1 VGERDFDSV
10 NFWRHRFESWR
21 ADNILRRVVR
31 NSGYLFSS
39 TTISAVLS
47 FAQGI
52 FAVRL
57 LGINGYGLAVGT
69 IMLFAS
75 NVNRL
80 LSFRMS
86 EVMVKYLA
94 EALTQKKY
102 ERAAAIVKSIGLVEG
117 FTSVAAYLI
126 LLVLTPWAAR
136 TFAKDPT
143 TAPLFAFYG
152 LSLLSNLIY
161 ETSTGVL
168 QATDRF
174 DRVAVINLIQSIIT
188 AIMIFLDFILK
199 RGMMDVLTAYLVGK
213 TFTGIAV
220 IYFAVLELNKV
231 LGKDWYRASLRQLTD
246 WRSIGSFAINTNLNG
261 TITLFVRDNAP
272 LYLAALGTVTE
283 VGYFKLALSLVNVVS
298 LPIEPFIWPTYAE
311 LTRSIALRQWKE
323 TKRLLRRV
331 SAIAGGWTLAAGGG
345 LVALGWWLLPLV
357 YGADARPAYFSLAIL
372 LIGYGMANVFHWNRP
387 LLLAF
392 GMPGFPV
399 MAMTVVGVVEIALI
413 FLLVPHYGYLAES
426 AIVSGFFVVAIGWI
440 VWRGLS
446 VLHQKEISAE

>member
-1 VGERDFDSV
+1 
-10 NFWRHRFESWR
+10 
-21 ADNILRRVVR
+21 
-31 NSGYLFSS
+31 
-39 TTISAVLS
+39 
-47 FAQGI
+47 
-52 FAVRL
+52 L
-57 LGINGYGLAVGT
+57 LGMDGYGLASGT

-86 EVMVKYLA
+86 EVMVKYLG
-94 EALTQKKY
+94 EALAGKKF
-102 ERAAAIVKSIGLVEG
+102 ERAAAVVKGIGIVEAI
-117 FTSVAAYLI
+117 TSVVAYLI
-126 LLVLTPWAAR
+126 LLALTPWAAS
-136 TFAKDPT
+136 TLAKDAS

-152 LSLLSNLIY
+152 LTLISNLVF

-188 AIMIFLDFILK
+188 AAIILIDFLLK
-199 RGMMDVLTAYLVGK
+199 RGIMDILTAYLVGK

-220 IYFAVLELNKV
+220 IYFAVRELNKV
-231 LGKDWYRASLRQLTD
+231 LGKDWVRASLRQVTD
-246 WRSIGSFAINTNLNG
+246 WRSIFGFAINTNLNG
-261 TITLFVRDNAP
+261 TVTLFVRDNAP
-272 LYLAALGTVTE
+272 LYLAAFRSVTE
-283 VGYFKLALSLVNVVS
+283 VGYFKLALTLVSMVA

-311 LTRSIALRQWKE
+311 LTKSIALKQWQE

-345 LVALGWWLLPLV
+345 LVAFGGWLLPFI
-357 YGADARPAYFSLAIL
+357 YKADALPAYYSLSIL
-372 LIGYGMANVFHWNRP
+372 IIGYGVANIFHWNRP

-392 GMPGFPV
+392 GKPGFPL
-399 MAMTVVGVVEIALI
+399 MAMTVVGAIEIALI

-440 VWRGLS
+440 VWRGLRE
-446 VLHQKEISAE
+446 LHQKETTA

>member
-1 VGERDFDSV
+1 MGGRDFDHV
-10 NFWRHRFESWR
+10 NSFRQRFAAWR

-39 TTISAVLS
+39 TTISAVLGLV
-47 FAQGI
+47 QGV

-57 LGINGYGLAVGT
+57 LGMAGYGLAIGT
-69 IMLFAS
+69 IILFAS

-94 EALTQKKY
+94 EALTEGKHD
-102 ERAAAIVKSIGLVEG
+102 RAAAVVKGIGLVEG
-117 FTSVAAYLI
+117 CTSVIAYLI
-126 LLVLTPWAAR
+126 LLALTPWAAH
-136 TFAKDPT
+136 TFAKDAT

-188 AIMIFLDFILK
+188 AVMIFADFLLK
-199 RGMMDVLTAYLVGK
+199 RGIMDILTAYLVGK
-213 TFTGIAV
+213 TFAGIAV

-231 LGKDWYRASLRQLTD
+231 LGRDWVHASLRQLTD

-261 TITLFVRDNAP
+261 TITLFVRDSAP

-283 VGYFKLALSLVNVVS
+283 VGYFKLALSLVNIVS

-311 LTRSIALRQWKE
+311 LTRSIAKNQWKE

-345 LVALGWWLLPLV
+345 LVAFGWWLIPLV
-357 YGADARPAYFSLAIL
+357 YKADARPAYFSLVIL

-392 GMPGFPV
+392 GQPGFPV
-399 MAMTVVGVVEIALI
+399 MAMAVVGAIEIALI

-426 AIVSGFFVVAIGWI
+426 AIVSGYFVVAIGWI

-446 VLHQKEISAE
+446 VLHQKEIAA

>member
-1 VGERDFDSV
+1 V
-10 NFWRHRFESWR
+10 NSLRRRFASWR

-39 TTISAVLS
+39 TTISSVLS
-47 FAQGI
+47 FVQVI
-52 FAVRL
+52 FAKRL
-57 LGINGYGLAVGT
+57 LGIADYGLAFAA
-69 IMLFAS
+69 IMVFAS
-75 NVNRL
+75 DVNRL

-94 EALTQKKY
+94 EALTEKKH
-102 ERAAAIVKSIGLVEG
+102 ERAAAVVKGIGLVEA
-117 FTSVAAYLI
+117 FTSVAAYLV
-126 LLVLTPWAAR
+126 LLALTPWAAR
-136 TFAKDPT
+136 TLGKDAG

-152 LSLLSNLIY
+152 LTLLSNLIY

-174 DRVAVINLIQSIIT
+174 DHVAWINLIQSIIT
-188 AIMIFLDFILK
+188 AVMIFVDFLLK
-199 RGMMDVLTAYLVGK
+199 RGIMDILTAYLVGK

-220 IYFAVLELNKV
+220 IYFAFIELNKV
-231 LGKDWYRASLRQLTD
+231 LGKGWYRASLRQLTD
-246 WRSIGSFAINTNLNG
+246 WRSIGAFAINTNLNG
-261 TITLFVRDNAP
+261 TITLIVRDSAP
-272 LYLAALGTVTE
+272 LYLVALGTLTE
-283 VGYFKLALSLVNVVS
+283 AGYFRLALSLVNIIA

-311 LTRSIALRQWKE
+311 LAHSIALRQWRE

-331 SAIAGGWTLAAGGG
+331 SAIAGGWTLAAGGAM
-345 LVALGWWLLPLV
+345 VAFGWWVLPFV
-357 YGADARPAYFSLAIL
+357 YGADARPAYFALAIL

-392 GMPGFPV
+392 GQPGFPL
-399 MAMTVVGVVEIALI
+399 MAMAVVGVVEIGLI

-426 AIVSGFFVVAIGWI
+426 AIVSGYFVVAIGWI

-446 VLHQKEISAE
+446 VLRQKEISA

>member
-1 VGERDFDSV
+1 
-10 NFWRHRFESWR
+10 
-21 ADNILRRVVR
+21 
-31 NSGYLFSS
+31 
-39 TTISAVLS
+39 
-47 FAQGI
+47 
-52 FAVRL
+52 
-57 LGINGYGLAVGT
+57 
-69 IMLFAS
+69 M
-75 NVNRL
+75 
-80 LSFRMS
+80 
-86 EVMVKYLA
+86 
-94 EALTQKKY
+94 
-102 ERAAAIVKSIGLVEG
+102 EG

-126 LLVLTPWAAR
+126 LLALTPWAAR

-188 AIMIFLDFILK
+188 AVMIFADFVLK
-199 RGMMDVLTAYLVGK
+199 RGMMDILTAYLVGK

-231 LGKDWYRASLRQLTD
+231 LGKDWVRASLRQLTD

-283 VGYFKLALSLVNVVS
+283 VGYFKLALSLVNIVS

-345 LVALGWWLLPLV
+345 LVALRLVAFAVRVWSRCASRVFLVSHFAHRLWNGKRLPLESSAV
-357 YGADARPAYFSLAIL
+357 AG
-372 LIGYGMANVFHWNRP
+372 VWN
-387 LLLAF
+387 A
-392 GMPGFPV
+392 
-399 MAMTVVGVVEIALI
+399 
-413 FLLVPHYGYLAES
+413 
-426 AIVSGFFVVAIGWI
+426 
-440 VWRGLS
+440 GLS
-446 VLHQKEISAE
+446 SDGDDRGRRGRDRVDLFARAALRLSG

>member
-1 VGERDFDSV
+1 V
-10 NFWRHRFESWR
+10 NSLRRRIASWR

-47 FAQGI
+47 FVQGI

-57 LGINGYGLAVGT
+57 LGMDGYGLVSGVVT
-69 IMLFAS
+69 LFAS

-86 EVMVKYLA
+86 EVVVKYLG
-94 EALTQKKY
+94 EALAEEKL
-102 ERAAAIVKSIGLVEG
+102 ERAAAIAKGIGLVEAV
-117 FTSVAAYLI
+117 TSVIAYLV
-126 LLVLTPWAAR
+126 LLALTPWAAR
-136 TFAKDPT
+136 SFAKDPS

-152 LSLLSNLIY
+152 LSLLSNLIF

-174 DRVAVINLIQSIIT
+174 DRVAVINLVQSIIT
-188 AIMIFLDFILK
+188 AVMIFADFLLK
-199 RGMMDVLTAYLVGK
+199 RGVWDILTAYLVGK

-220 IYFAVLELNKV
+220 IYFAVRELNKR
-231 LGKDWYRASLRQLTD
+231 LGRDWYRVSLRQLTD
-246 WRSIGSFAINTNLNG
+246 WRSIGGFAINTNLNG
-261 TITLFVRDNAP
+261 TVNLFVRDNAP
-272 LYLAALGTVTE
+272 LYLAAFRSVTE
-283 VGYFKLALSLVNVVS
+283 VGYFKLALNLVNMVA

-311 LTRSIALRQWKE
+311 LTRSIALHQWQE

-331 SAIAGGWTLAAGGG
+331 SAIAGGWTLAAGGA
-345 LVALGWWLLPLV
+345 LVALGWWILPFV
-357 YGADARPAYFSLAIL
+357 YGASAGPAYFSLCIL
-372 LIGYGMANVFHWNRP
+372 LIGFGVANIFHWNRP

-392 GMPGFPV
+392 GQPGFPL
-399 MAMTVVGVVEIALI
+399 MAMTVVCVAEIALI
-413 FLLVPHYGYLAES
+413 FLLVPRFGYLAES

-440 VWRGLS
+440 VWRGLT
-446 VLHQKEISAE
+446 VLHQREISG